1 MKLYLDDCRMEKIEE
16 LFDLYPVDGVT
27 SNPSVLKKYGKP
39 PIEVLKEV
47 RQFIG
52 KDKMLMA
59 QVIST
64 SAEDMIKEAHKIVDI
79 IGDKNYFV
87 KIPAVPQGIKAIK
100 ALSKEGIN
108 TNATG
113 IYSVSQ
119 GLLAANAGA
128 KAMAPYISRI
138 DNLGGNGLEVTAYLQ
153 EILNVNGYD
162 DVQIVPGSIKTVR
175 QVLECARYGIAGVAI
190 SADVWDSFMK
200 NPTVDKAIEAFNND
214 FESLTGKGKT
224 FLNL

>member
-1 MKLYLDDCRMEKIEE
+1 MKLYLDDCRMEKIQE

-27 SNPSVLKKYGKP
+27 SNPTVLKKCGRQP
-39 PIEVLKEV
+39 MEVLKEV
-47 RQFIG
+47 RSFIG
-52 KDKMLMA
+52 NDKMLMA

-64 SAEDMIKEAHKIVDI
+64 SAEDMIKEAHKIIEI
-79 IGDKNYFV
+79 IGTENYFV

-100 ALSKEGIN
+100 ALSKEGIR

-138 DNLGGNGLEVTAYLQ
+138 DNLGGNGLQVTKDLQ
-153 EILNVNGYD
+153 DIINVNGY
-162 DVQIVPGSIKTVR
+162 DVQIVPGSIKTAA
-175 QVLECARYGIAGVAI
+175 QVLECAKYGIAGVAI
-190 SADVWDSFMK
+190 SAEVWEAFMK
-200 NPTVDKAIEAFNND
+200 NPTVDKAIEVFNQD
-214 FESLTGKGKT
+214 FESLVGTGKT

>member
-1 MKLYLDDCRMEKIEE
+1 MKLYLDDCRMDKIKE

-27 SNPSVLKKYGKP
+27 SNPSVLKKCGQP
-39 PIEVLKEV
+39 PVEVLKEV
-47 RQFIG
+47 RSFIG

-64 SAEDMIKEAHKIVDI
+64 KAEDMIAEAHRIVEI
-79 IGDKNYFV
+79 IGNENYFV

-100 ALSKEGIN
+100 ALSAEGIN

-113 IYSVSQ
+113 IYSISQ

-138 DNLGGNGLEVTAYLQ
+138 DNLGGDGLYVTKYLK
-153 EILNVNGYD
+153 EIMDVNGY
-162 DVQIVPGSIKTVR
+162 DVQIVPGSIKTSR

-190 SADVWDSFMK
+190 SADVWEAFMK
-200 NPTVDKAIEAFNND
+200 NPTVDKAIEVFNDD
-214 FESLTGKGKT
+214 FQSLAGEGKT
-224 FLNL
+224 FLSL

>member
-1 MKLYLDDCRMEKIEE
+1 MKLYLDDCRIEKIQE

-27 SNPSVLKKYGKP
+27 SNPTVLKKCGRQP
-39 PIEVLKEV
+39 VEVLKKV
-47 RQFIG
+47 RGLIG

-64 SAEDMIKEAHKIVDI
+64 SAEDMIREAYRIAEI
-79 IGDKNYFV
+79 IGPEYFFV

-100 ALSKEGIN
+100 ALSKEGIP

-119 GLLAANAGA
+119 GLMAANAGA

-138 DNLGGNGLEVTAYLQ
+138 DNLGGSGLQVTRELQ
-153 EILNVNGYD
+153 EIIKVNGY
-162 DVQIVPGSIKTVR
+162 DVQIVPGSIKTVL
-175 QVLECARYGIAGVAI
+175 QVLECAKYGISGVAI
-190 SADVWDSFMK
+190 SAEVWDTFMQ
-200 NPTVDKAIEAFNND
+200 NAAVDRAIEGFNHD
-214 FESLTGKGKT
+214 FEALAGAGKT

>member
-1 MKLYLDDCRMEKIEE
+1 MKLYLDDCRMEKVKE

-27 SNPSVLKKYGKP
+27 SNPSVLKKCGRP
-39 PIEVLKEV
+39 PVEVLKEV

-64 SAEDMIKEAHKIVDI
+64 TAKDMIKEAHRIIEI
-79 IGDKNYFV
+79 IGDENYFV

-153 EILNVNGYD
+153 EILKANGYD
-162 DVQIVPGSIKTVR
+162 DIQIVPGSIKTVR

-190 SADVWDSFMK
+190 SADVWDAFMK
-200 NPTVDKAIEAFNND
+200 NPTVDKAIEVFNND
-214 FESLTGKGKT
+214 FESLTGKGNT
-224 FLNL
+224 FLTI